1 MELAR
6 SLEFVRFMLGVS
18 SFRLRDKKREL
29 LPDESDDVDKLGGGD
44 ST

>member
-1 MELAR
+1 M
-6 SLEFVRFMLGVS
+6 SSFVRAWV
-18 SFRLRDKKREL
+18 FRPFALVDKKREL